1 MELQVSVLH
10 FIFKAMNRLQQLEE
24 FLREEPQNPFNHYAV
39 ALEYLKTDP
48 VRAQQL
54 FEHLL
59 QHFPSYLPTYYPLAH
74 LFIEQQQTQKA
85 EEVFARGMQEADRAG
100 DAKTSRELRAA
111 YNDWLF
117 ERD

>member
-1 MELQVSVLH
+1 
-10 FIFKAMNRLQQLEE
+10 MNRLQQLEE

-39 ALEYLKTDP
+39 ALEYLKIDP
-48 VRAQQL
+48 GHARQL

-59 QHFPSYLPTYYPLAH
+59 QHFPAYLPTYYPLAQ
-74 LFIEQQQTQKA
+74 LLAELRETAQA
-85 EEVFARGMQEADRAG
+85 EEVFARGIKEAERVG
-100 DAKTSRELRAA
+100 DAKTLRELRAA